1 MLAEKWAVENGL
13 LPDTAKWVRRKMI
26 EKDGKKLF
34 WDWEHPMRMDCIVRR
49 PDLTLEE
56 TSKKT
61 IPLIDMAYPNGYNKM
76 TKQDEKI
83 GSTIDYALN

>member
-34 WDWEHPMRMDCIVRR
+34 RDWEHPMRMDCIVRR

-61 IPLIDMAYPNGYNKM
+61 ILLIDMAYPNEYNKM
-76 TKQDEKI
+76 AKQDEKI